1 MKNFNQKGFSFLYVF
16 LLVVIIGLISGTG
29 YYLYTANKQAGDD
42 LNKADQQ
49 YRDAQS
55 RNFEKS
61 GSSSADETKE
71 WLLYTSPGKEFNVRL
86 ADGWVLERYQKYSSV
101 YQLDNTK
108 LALVE
113 GVKAVVDEVQGG
125 KDGGA
130 GLFISYAD
138 QNLEQVVK
146 TGTKQTSL
154 KTNDGIEIEK
164 YYGVTGEGEGIG
176 PPTGS
181 LEYNYFIYKG
191 NNAVISVFY
200 SVAPGATDY
209 HELVEKV
216 VKTVHFN

>member
-1 MKNFNQKGFSFLYVF
+1 MTVKLNQKGFTPVHAA
-16 LLVVIIGLISGTG
+16 LLVVIIGLIGGTG
-29 YYLYTANKQAGDD
+29 YYVSTPAK
-42 LNKADQQ
+42 KAP
-49 YRDAQS
+49 S
-55 RNFEKS
+55 KPV
-61 GSSSADETKE
+61 DETAG
-71 WLLYTSPGKEFNVRL
+71 WLLYSSPGKEFSVRL
-86 ADGWVLERYQKYSSV
+86 ADGWVLERYQKSASI
-101 YQLDNTK
+101 YQFDNTK
-108 LALVE
+108 LALVK
-113 GVKAVVDEVQGG
+113 GVQAVVDEVQGG

-154 KTNDGIEIEK
+154 KTNDGIEVEK

-181 LEYNYFIYKG
+181 LEYNYFIYRG

-209 HELVEKV
+209 HALVEKV
-216 VKTVHFN
+216 VETVHFN